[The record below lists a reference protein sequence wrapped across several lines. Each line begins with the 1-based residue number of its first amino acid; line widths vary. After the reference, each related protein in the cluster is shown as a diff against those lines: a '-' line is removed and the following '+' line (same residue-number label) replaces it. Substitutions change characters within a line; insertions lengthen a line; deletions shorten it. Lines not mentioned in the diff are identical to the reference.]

1 MDSEKKQEYTRRVT
15 QANSTEMV
23 VIIYDIALDYI
34 VEAKDAIN
42 AGDDE
47 KFRTSVRLLQGC
59 LYELLQSLDLKY
71 DLARDLRN
79 LYGFCIRQL
88 GISTAKRS
96 TKELEN
102 VKNVLA
108 PLRDAYSKITGEN
121 KKGPVMGNSETVF
134 AGLTYGKEEL
144 IESLSTSPNR
154 GFFA

>member
-34 VEAKDAIN
+34 SEAKEAIN
-42 AGDDE
+42 AGDEDG
-47 KFRTSVRLLQGC
+47 FQSGIHRLQGC
-59 LYELLQSLDLKY
+59 MYELLSSLNLQY
-71 DLARDLRN
+71 ELAVNLRN

-88 GISTAKRS
+88 GISSAKRS
-96 TKELEN
+96 VTELEN
-102 VKNVLA
+102 VKKIIE
-108 PLRDAYSKITGEN
+108 PLRDAYKKVTSEN
-121 KKGPVMGNSETVF
+121 KNGPVMGNSQTVF

>member
-34 VEAKDAIN
+34 SEAKEALN
-42 AGDDE
+42 AGDEDG
-47 KFRTSVRLLQGC
+47 FQNGIHRLQGC
-59 LYELLQSLDLKY
+59 MYELLSSLNLQY
-71 DLARDLRN
+71 ELAVNLRN

-88 GISTAKRS
+88 GISSAKRS
-96 TKELEN
+96 VTELEN
-102 VKNVLA
+102 VKKVIE
-108 PLRDAYSKITGEN
+108 PLRDAYKN
-121 KKGPVMGNSETVF
+121 GPVMGNSQTVF